1 MQEII
6 ITREPVE
13 LFKILKFENI
23 ASSGGEA
30 KLMIENGEV
39 LLNGELETQ
48 KRKKILNG
56 DVIEIFGDQY
66 KIVLAGE

>member
-30 KLMIENGEV
+30 KAMIVNENV
-39 LLNGELETQ
+39 LVNGLLETQ
-48 KRKKILNG
+48 KRKKIVSG
-56 DVIEIFGDQY
+56 DIIEVAGIEY
-66 KIVLAGE
+66 KIVLV

>member
-30 KLMIENGEV
+30 KAMIENENV
-39 LLNGELETQ
+39 IVNGLLETQ
-48 KRKKILNG
+48 KRKKIVSG
-56 DVIEIFGDQY
+56 DIIEVAGIEY
-66 KIVLAGE
+66 KIVLV